1 MSQRL
6 YQKLFR
12 LTACTKKNDAQTRET
27 DITLLSANASEM
39 PIIATIDTDIKIN
52 GLKIQV
58 TFRVIPDL
66 VYDII
71 LGERFLQQTEA
82 IIDVGTNTSS
92 LYRGLMSVPMI
103 KANNLTT
110 VKTCTAVTIP
120 PFSQALFQVSPT
132 SPVKPGDYMIKGQL
146 RPPTGNLWIGRTL
159 VNPAMAKMY
168 CCALNISHINH

>member
-12 LTACTKKNDAQTRET
+12 STACTKGNDAQTRET

-52 GLKIQV
+52 GLKIPV

-71 LGERFLQQTEA
+71 LGEQFLQQTEA
-82 IIDVGTNTSS
+82 IIDVVTHTLS
-92 LYRGLMSVPMI
+92 LYRGFMSVPMI

-110 VKTCTAVTIP
+110 VKTCVAVTIP

-132 SPVKPGDYMIKGQL
+132 SRVKPGDYMTEGQL
-146 RPPTGNLWIGRTL
+146 QPPTGNLLDRTDISQPSDGKNVL
-159 VNPAMAKMY
+159 L
-168 CCALNISHINH
+168 CA